1 MHWLQLSLA
10 IAFETVATAAL
21 KASDGFT
28 RWQPSLLCVLGYG
41 CSFYLLSLALRTIA
55 VGVAY
60 AIWSGAGVV
69 LISLAGVLLFKQRL
83 DLPAMLGIGLIVA
96 GVAVLNLSS
105 ASAQH

>member
-1 MHWLQLSLA
+1 MHWLQLLLA
-10 IAFETVATAAL
+10 ILFETAATSAL

-28 RWQPSLLCVLGYG
+28 RPGPSLLSAAGYA
-41 CSFYLLSLALRTIA
+41 CSFYLLAQALRVVP

-69 LISLAGVLLFKQRL
+69 LISVVAAVLFRQRL

-96 GVAVLNLSS
+96 GVVVINLSS
-105 ASAQH
+105 SASGH